1 MSFAI
6 ELKGKQLEIKFNY
19 GMLFKANKKL
29 GTKDAQGN
37 SQNDGAGVL
46 FVKVLEEDD
55 DALFDIIKLASKD
68 KVTDEDIAKSVQN
81 FVETFED
88 EEEGYSMVFE
98 TLKQEMLDSGF
109 FVKKLKKYINNL
121 EKAADYLKNQQPT
134 EEIQNP
140 EQQAKAVKDLADRI
154 KKEIS

>member
-1 MSFAI
+1 MSFAV

-68 KVTDEDIAKSVQN
+68 KVTDEDIAKSVQD

-121 EKAADYLKNQQPT
+121 EKAADYLKSQQPT

>member
-1 MSFAI
+1 MSFAV

-68 KVTDEDIAKSVQN
+68 NVTDEDIAKSVQD

-121 EKAADYLKNQQPT
+121 EKAADYLKSQQPT

>member
-1 MSFAI
+1 MSFAV

-68 KVTDEDIAKSVQN
+68 KVTDEDIAKSVQD

-98 TLKQEMLDSGF
+98 KLKQEMLDSGF
-109 FVKKLKKYINNL
+109 FVKKLKKYISNL
-121 EKAADYLKNQQPT
+121 EKAADYLKSQQPT

>member
-1 MSFAI
+1 MSFAV

-19 GMLFKANKKL
+19 GVLFKANKKL

-68 KVTDEDIAKSVQN
+68 KVTDEDIAKSVQD

-121 EKAADYLKNQQPT
+121 EKAADYLKSQQPT

>member
-1 MSFAI
+1 MSFAV

-68 KVTDEDIAKSVQN
+68 KVTDEDIAKSVQD

-109 FVKKLKKYINNL
+109 FVKKLKRYINNL
-121 EKAADYLKNQQPT
+121 EKAADYLKSQQPT

>member
-1 MSFAI
+1 MSFAVK
-6 ELKGKQLEIKFNY
+6 LKEKQLEIKFNY

-68 KVTDEDIAKSVQN
+68 KVTDEDIAKSVQD

-121 EKAADYLKNQQPT
+121 EKAADYLKSQQPT

>member
-1 MSFAI
+1 MSFAV

-68 KVTDEDIAKSVQN
+68 KVTDEDIAKSVQD

-121 EKAADYLKNQQPT
+121 EKAADYLKSQQPT

-140 EQQAKAVKDLADRI
+140 EQQAKAVKDLANRI

>member
-1 MSFAI
+1 
-6 ELKGKQLEIKFNY
+6 
-19 GMLFKANKKL
+19 MLFKANKKL

-68 KVTDEDIAKSVQN
+68 KVTDEDIAKSVQD

-109 FVKKLKKYINNL
+109 FVKKLKKYISNL
-121 EKAADYLKNQQPT
+121 EKAADYLKSQQPT

>member
-1 MSFAI
+1 MSFAV

-68 KVTDEDIAKSVQN
+68 KVTDEDIAKSVQD

-98 TLKQEMLDSGF
+98 KLKQEMLDSGF

-121 EKAADYLKNQQPT
+121 EKAADYLKSQQPT

>member
-1 MSFAI
+1 MSFTVG
-6 ELKGKQLEIKFNY
+6 LKGKQLEIKFNY

-68 KVTDEDIAKSVQN
+68 KVTDEDIAKSVQD

-109 FVKKLKKYINNL
+109 FVKKLKKYISNL
-121 EKAADYLKNQQPT
+121 EKAADYLKSQQPT

>member
-1 MSFAI
+1 M
-6 ELKGKQLEIKFNY
+6 
-19 GMLFKANKKL
+19 
-29 GTKDAQGN
+29 
-37 SQNDGAGVL
+37 
-46 FVKVLEEDD
+46 
-55 DALFDIIKLASKD
+55 
-68 KVTDEDIAKSVQN
+68 
-81 FVETFED
+81 ETFED

-121 EKAADYLKNQQPT
+121 EKAADYLKSQQPT

>member
-1 MSFAI
+1 MSFAV

-68 KVTDEDIAKSVQN
+68 KVTDEDIAKSVQD

-121 EKAADYLKNQQPT
+121 EKAADYLK
-134 EEIQNP
+134 
-140 EQQAKAVKDLADRI
+140 
-154 KKEIS
+154 S

>member
-1 MSFAI
+1 MSFAV

-68 KVTDEDIAKSVQN
+68 KVTDEDIAKSVQD

-121 EKAADYLKNQQPT
+121 EKAADYLKRQQPT

>member
-68 KVTDEDIAKSVQN
+68 KVTDEDIAKSVQD

-121 EKAADYLKNQQPT
+121 EKAADYLKSQQPT

>member
-1 MSFAI
+1 SFAV

-68 KVTDEDIAKSVQN
+68 KVTDEDIAKSVQD

-121 EKAADYLKNQQPT
+121 EKAADYLKSQQPT